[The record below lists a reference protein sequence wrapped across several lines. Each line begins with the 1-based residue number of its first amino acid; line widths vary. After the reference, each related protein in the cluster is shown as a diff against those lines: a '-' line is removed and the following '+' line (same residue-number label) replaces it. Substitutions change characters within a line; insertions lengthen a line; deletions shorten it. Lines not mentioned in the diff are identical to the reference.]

1 MGKRLGEILLEEGSI
16 NEGQLRQALQ
26 SQSSNA
32 NSRWLGA
39 ILVEMGAV
47 NDEAVARAISTQQG
61 FPYVNPTRHPV
72 DPALVW
78 KVPRE
83 LAERHQL
90 IPLDREPGDEGGAVR
105 VAMAEPKNVGAVQD
119 LEFLLRA
126 QVRPMV
132 ASAAAVRQA
141 IHRHYDMAPDAQRML
156 AGADQHMSA
165 PTTSPT
171 ALELDVD
178 TIKSQLRAGGTK
190 PYINLLN
197 YLLLNAIERRASDI
211 HLEPESDAVR
221 VRFRIDGMLR
231 EVLKLPRWAEGPLV
245 TRTKVVGELDVST
258 HRKPQDGKV
267 SVNLGNRRIDMRIA
281 IMPSQF
287 GEKVVIRLLD
297 PDMLVADLG
306 VMGWQPRSLSAYY
319 RMVSSP
325 QGMVLVVG
333 PTGSGK
339 STTLYG
345 TIARL
350 RAENTS
356 IVTIEDPIEYTVE
369 GITQIQVDER
379 HDLTF
384 AKSVRSLLRQDP
396 DVIVIGEVRD
406 HATGHAAVEAA
417 TTGHLV
423 LSTLHTTQSVST
435 INRLLELQIPSYLLG
450 SALLGIVAQ
459 RLVRRVCMECSHV
472 GPIEKEEWHSLG
484 VSPVDLGDDIRRAG
498 AGCPRCQYAG
508 YAGRVGVFE
517 VLQVS
522 EEIKSLILEK
532 RKEVQIWEAA
542 RKEGLTT
549 LLDDALLKVH
559 QGVTTMQEVAR
570 VVPVDA
576 WRRPGAAPDESAQ
589 AAAALSGKAAPWRPL
604 WASEEINTAIT
615 RIQVSPSSGGRTSV
629 HVPDPEASTE
639 RPAGQPESWV
649 PPGNGQR
656 DSASIPAP
664 ETDQGDET
672 GPIATSLARG
682 STEGEDTGPVTGQFD
697 ALDPEEAKPAP
708 RPSTVDDGVKHRV
721 LVVDD
726 ADEILQLV
734 RLTLEDTYEVS
745 TARDGIEALEKVP
758 EVDPALIVLDVMMP
772 KMSGYDVCLRLKE
785 GAGTEHIPVLM
796 LSARGEKQAVAKG
809 FYAGA
814 DDYLP
819 KPFDPEELLL
829 RIKALI
835 RRSRRR
841 AAN

>member
-1 MGKRLGEILLEEGSI
+1 MTKRLGEILLDEGSI

-26 SQSSNA
+26 AQNTGTNA
-32 NSRWLGA
+32 RWLGT

-47 NDEAVARAISTQQG
+47 NDEAVARAISVQQG
-61 FPYVNPTRHPV
+61 FPYVNPTRHSV
-72 DPALVW
+72 DPSLVW

-90 IPLDREPGDEGGAVR
+90 IPLDRLEEEGAVR
-105 VAMAEPKNVGAVQD
+105 VAMADPKNVGAVQD
-119 LEFLLRA
+119 LEFLLRT

-132 ASAAAVRQA
+132 ASASAVRQA
-141 IHRHYDMAPDAQRML
+141 IHRHYDMAPDARRLL
-156 AGADQHMSA
+156 AGAEQMSV

-197 YLLLNAIERRASDI
+197 YLLLNANERRASDI
-211 HLEPESDAVR
+211 HMEPESDAVR
-221 VRFRIDGMLR
+221 VRYRIDGMLR
-231 EVLKLPRWAEGPLV
+231 EVLRLPRWAEGPLV
-245 TRTKVVGELDVST
+245 TRTKVVGELDVSM

-267 SVNLGNRRIDMRIA
+267 SVNVGPRRVDMRIA

-306 VMGWQPRSLSAYY
+306 VMGWQPRALSAYY

-325 QGMVLVVG
+325 QGMVLVCG

-369 GITQIQVDER
+369 GITQIQVDVKN
-379 HDLTF
+379 DLTF
-384 AKSVRSLLRQDP
+384 DKSVRSLLRQDP
-396 DVIVIGEVRD
+396 DVIVIGEIRD
-406 HATGHAAVEAA
+406 PSTGHAAVEAA

-435 INRLLELQIPSYLLG
+435 INRLLELNIPSYLLG
-450 SALLGIVAQ
+450 SALHGIVAQ
-459 RLVRRVCMECSHV
+459 RLVRKVCMECSHV
-472 GPIEKEEWHSLG
+472 GPVEKEEWHSLG
-484 VSPVDLGDDIRRAG
+484 VEPVDLGDEVRRAG
-498 AGCPRCQYAG
+498 PGCPRCQYAG

-522 EEIKSLILEK
+522 DEIKSLILEK
-532 RKEVQIWEAA
+532 RKEAQIWDVA

-549 LLDDALLKVH
+549 LLDDGLLKVH
-559 QGVTTMQEVAR
+559 QGVTTLQEIAR

-576 WRRPGAAPDESAQ
+576 WRKPGAKPDESAQ
-589 AAAALSGKAAPWRPL
+589 AAAALAGSAAPGRPL

-615 RIQVSPSSGGRTSV
+615 RIHHPSTASRAKMKV
-629 HVPDPEASTE
+629 HSEAPEANTE
-639 RPAGQPESWV
+639 RPSVEASWAPPAREATTSPEMDADH
-649 PPGNGQR
+649 G
-656 DSASIPAP
+656 DS
-664 ETDQGDET
+664 T

-682 STEGEDTGPVTGQFD
+682 STEGEETGPVTGQFD
-697 ALDPEEAKPAP
+697 ALKPEAERPKPP
-708 RPSTVDDGVKHRV
+708 PSSASVSALGRQTV

-734 RLTLEDTYEVS
+734 KLTLEDTYDVA
-745 TARDGIEALEKVP
+745 TAQDGVEALERVG
-758 EVDPALIVLDVMMP
+758 EVAPDLIVLDVMMP
-772 KMSGYDVCLRLKE
+772 KMSGYDVCLRIKE
-785 GAGTEHIPVLM
+785 TPATEHIPVLM

-835 RRSRRR
+835 RRSARRR
-841 AAN
+841 QAG